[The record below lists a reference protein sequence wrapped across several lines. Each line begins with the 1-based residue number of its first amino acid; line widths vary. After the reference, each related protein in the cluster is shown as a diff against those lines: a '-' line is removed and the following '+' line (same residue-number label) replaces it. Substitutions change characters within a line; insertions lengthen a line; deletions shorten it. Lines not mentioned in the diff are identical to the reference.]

1 MELDRGLQ
9 KKNKSHTYI
18 QIIFDKG
25 SKIIQW
31 RKDFPRPEKKIL
43 LSKQK
48 IHLTKNEAGPFTHSV
63 NKINTMYIKK
73 V

>member
-9 KKNKSHTYI
+9 KKKKSHTYI

-31 RKDFPRPEKKIL
+31 RKDFPRPEKKSYWVNRKFIWQRMKQDPL
-43 LSKQK
+43 L
-48 IHLTKNEAGPFTHSV
+48 TV
-63 NKINTMYIKK
+63 
-73 V
+73 